1 MTSGDRCRGVLRA
14 VVVPLMSSVLC
25 YTLFF
30 LGGTTLGSVLFLL
43 SALSIIGAGVFWGIE
58 RIRSVPTKTLP
69 SGRKISIIARTT
81 SVLLFPIVLVIA
93 GTGLYLPAEL
103 KLVLVCLVLFLGIV
117 GNAEALSV

>member
-30 LGGTTLGSVLFLL
+30 LGGTILGSALFLL